1 MMCRT
6 FIAALALVAFFALT
20 AAADKPATLDT
31 DPNLAARWT
40 FDETS
45 GEMAADTSGHKRNG
59 TLKGG
64 LSFAKNSVAGRRG
77 KALEFD
83 GEDSMIEVDKYKGVT
98 GIRPRTVA
106 AWMKTGRARGQIV
119 SWGAEDFGQMFN
131 FGFVRGRVGVT
142 PHGGYLY
149 MNEETHNDEWHHVGA
164 VVTEA
169 ELPNLYDDV
178 KLYLDGAPAEI
189 HDIGLLDLWPLQ
201 TGSEFNVR
209 IGRGFQGAIDDLR
222 IYDRPLSDDEMKA
235 LFEGKTD
242 QPLPKS
248 K

>member
-1 MMCRT
+1 MCRT
-6 FIAALALVAFFALT
+6 FTASLALVALLALT
-20 AAADKPATLDT
+20 AWAEKPATLDT

-45 GEMAADTSGHKRNG
+45 GATAADASGHKRKG

-77 KALEFD
+77 KALQFD
-83 GEDSMIEVDKYKGVT
+83 GDDTFVEVDQYKGVVGT
-98 GIRPRTVA
+98 RPRTVA
-106 AWMKTGRARGQIV
+106 AWMKSGRARGQIA
-119 SWGAEDFGQMFN
+119 SWGADDFGQMFN

-149 MNEETHNDEWHHVGA
+149 MNEKADDDEWHHVGA
-164 VVTEA
+164 VVVEA
-169 ELPNLYDDV
+169 EFPNLHDDV

-189 HDIGLLDLWPLQ
+189 HDIGLLDLWPLE
-201 TGSEFNVR
+201 TGSKINVR
-209 IGRGFQGAIDDLR
+209 IGRGFRGVIDDLR
-222 IYDRPLSDDEMKA
+222 IYDRPLSDDEMNA
-235 LFEGKTD
+235 LFQGKTD
-242 QPLPKS
+242 QPLPKA

>member
-1 MMCRT
+1 MCRT
-6 FIAALALVAFFALT
+6 FIVALALVAVLALT
-20 AAADKPATLDT
+20 AVAKEPATLDT

-45 GEMAADTSGHKRNG
+45 GETAADASGHARNG

-64 LSFAKNSVAGRRG
+64 LSFAKNSVAGRVG
-77 KALEFD
+77 KAVRFD
-83 GEDSMIEVDKYKGVT
+83 GEDAFLEVGQYKGVAGT
-98 GIRPRTVA
+98 RPRTVA
-106 AWMKTGRARGQIV
+106 AWMKSGRSRGQIV
-119 SWGAEDFGQMFN
+119 SWGTNDFGQMFN

-149 MNEETHNDEWHHVGA
+149 MNEKTDDDEWHHVGA
-164 VVTEA
+164 VVLKA
-169 ELPNLYDDV
+169 EFPNLHDDV

-201 TGSEFNVR
+201 TGSELNVR
-209 IGRGFQGAIDDLR
+209 IGRGFKGAIDDLR
-222 IYDRPLSDDEMKA
+222 IYDRSLSDDEMKA

-242 QPLPKS
+242 QPLS
-248 K
+248 KAK

>member
-1 MMCRT
+1 MCRI
-6 FIAALALVAFFALT
+6 FIATLALAAFVALT
-20 AAADKPATLDT
+20 AAAEEPATLDT

-45 GEMAADTSGHKRNG
+45 GQTAADASGHKRDA

-64 LSFAKNSVAGRRG
+64 LSFDKNSVAGRRG
-77 KALEFD
+77 KALQFD
-83 GEDSMIEVDKYKGVT
+83 GEESLVEAEQYKGVVGT
-98 GIRPRTVA
+98 RPRTVA
-106 AWMKTGRARGQIV
+106 AWMKTERSRGQIV
-119 SWGAEDFGQMFN
+119 SWGADDFGQMFN

-149 MNEETHNDEWHHVGA
+149 MNEETHDNEWHHVGA

-201 TGSEFNVR
+201 TGSKFNVR
-209 IGRGFQGAIDDLR
+209 IGPGFQGAIDDLR
-222 IYDRPLSDDEMKA
+222 IYDRSLSDDEMKA

-242 QPLPKS
+242 QPLPKA